1 MFLSQFLSADTAS
14 APSAPASKTS
24 SVAESQAKDGTS
36 SASSKGFTDTLK
48 DAFETGSTGAS
59 GNIESTSEGK
69 KKLGGENKDD
79 SSKLTDSKATDGQ
92 AVNKVAQGTDNIE
105 LLQEGSSDDVAQS
118 TSSENKT
125 RGQAA
130 EVDDAESGDDASVNV
145 AAQQVGSALASSDN
159 AKSSMSEGEEL
170 LQRLSASRSQL
181 AGHSASGPGKGAD
194 GKLLPPDAMAAG
206 SDNKAQL
213 SAPLAKEGVATKEGA
228 AGKEALG
235 KELQGKDGSSKDAL
249 AKELLAK
256 ELLVKDPAA
265 KADSQGKV
273 ALAGMTLSGA
283 DLAELKNGQ
292 GTSPLSQALAA
303 DGALTS
309 SAKSDVAALMGLS
322 ASASSP
328 KGTLMT
334 KGSAGALAAAS
345 MAGITDGAIDGAM
358 RSGTDDGLGTSVG
371 ETQGLHAA
379 HRTAAAGMVVA
390 EGEKPGNAQPP
401 LLLAKEQAGDQ
412 LADRVQMMMSKN
424 LKHVD
429 IRLDP
434 PELGKLQIKLSMNN
448 DQASVQITVANQ
460 QSRDLVEQAMP
471 RLRELLH
478 QQGLQLA
485 QSSVQQDSSRQF
497 AGGSQQQMNGQAGS
511 QSQHGEPG
519 SGQGTPHELA
529 NGTAAQS
536 HSADLWMT
544 APKDGV
550 DYYA

>member
-14 APSAPASKTS
+14 APSAPASKAS

-59 GNIESTSEGK
+59 DNMESTSKGK
-69 KKLGGENKDD
+69 NKLGGENKDD

-92 AVNKVAQGTDNIE
+92 AINKVAQGTDNIE

-118 TSSENKT
+118 TSSENKAK
-125 RGQAA
+125 GQAA
-130 EVDDAESGDDASVNV
+130 EVDATESGDDTNVNV

-159 AKSSMSEGEEL
+159 TKSSMSEGEEL
-170 LQRLSASRSQL
+170 LQRLAASRSQL
-181 AGHSASGPGKGAD
+181 ADHSVSGTGKEAD

-206 SDNKAQL
+206 PGTTTQL
-213 SAPLAKEGVATKEGA
+213 SDPLAKEGVATKEGA
-228 AGKEALG
+228 AG
-235 KELQGKDGSSKDAL
+235 
-249 AKELLAK
+249 K

-283 DLAELKNGQ
+283 DLAELKNGH

-303 DGALTS
+303 DGTLSS

-322 ASASSP
+322 ASANSP

-334 KGSAGALAAAS
+334 KGSAGALSAAS
-345 MAGITDGAIDGAM
+345 MVGAIDGAM

-379 HRTAAAGMVVA
+379 HRTAAAGMIVG
-390 EGEKPGNAQPP
+390 EGEKPANAQPP
-401 LLLAKEQAGDQ
+401 LLLTKEQAGDQ

-511 QSQHGEPG
+511 QSQHGEQG

>member
-48 DAFETGSTGAS
+48 DAFETGSTSAS
-59 GNIESTSEGK
+59 GNIESTHEGK
-69 KKLGGENKDD
+69 SKLDGDAKDG
-79 SSKLTDSKATDGQ
+79 SSKLTDSKATDEQ
-92 AVNKVAQGTDNIE
+92 AVNKVAQGTESIE

-125 RGQAA
+125 KDQTA
-130 EVDDAESGDDASVNV
+130 EVDVTESGDDTSVNV
-145 AAQQVGSALASSDN
+145 AAQQVGSALVSSDN
-159 AKSSMSEGEEL
+159 TKSSMSEGEEL

-213 SAPLAKEGVATKEGA
+213 SDPLAKEGVATKEGA
-228 AGKEALG
+228 AGKEAL
-235 KELQGKDGSSKDAL
+235 GKDGSSKDAL

-292 GTSPLSQALAA
+292 GTSPLSQALSA
-303 DGALTS
+303 DGALSS

-345 MAGITDGAIDGAM
+345 LAGTTDGAM
-358 RSGTDDGLGTSVG
+358 SSGTDDGLGTSVG

-379 HRTAAAGMVVA
+379 HRTAAAGMIVG
-390 EGEKPGNAQPP
+390 EGEKPANAQPP
-401 LLLAKEQAGDQ
+401 LLLTKEQAGDQ

-511 QSQHGEPG
+511 QSQHGEQG
-519 SGQGTPHELA
+519 RGQGTSHEHA